1 MPTSRSL
8 PILRGSSVQEWSRFT
23 DPEEEVFSLSLETE
37 QSPGWQYMDTSSS
50 SSGSV
55 FNLSRLVSPLKGRA
69 RPSVTP
75 GRSREG
81 KRRRLVS
88 PPAPKK
94 QKRGR
99 ASQLQRYVH
108 KYSCEDYMEYAVDS
122 HQWKVSLEESYQ
134 VRKCS
139 APTWPTC
146 SECAGILLF
155 AGEIS
160 FNPEVIFTS
169 QATGC

>member
-1 MPTSRSL
+1 M
-8 PILRGSSVQEWSRFT
+8 QEWSRFT

-155 AGEIS
+155 AVEIS